1 MMRIIMKTKIPKMMN
16 KEVKRIRNR
25 IQKKKM
31 TLKIALANHVYKIL
45 WKRFNNRIKKS
56 KKLINYLLNK

>member
-1 MMRIIMKTKIPKMMN
+1 MKRIIMKTKIPKMMN
-16 KEVKRIRNR
+16 KEVKIIRNR
-25 IQKKKM
+25 MQKKM
-31 TLKIALANHVYKIL
+31 TQKIALANHVYKIL